1 MANNQLALVARNVQN
16 YGQMLGNMIAININ
30 IENTYKSEI
39 DFTLF
44 GIPYTFTID
53 KWARRGLSKF
63 LEMFFDSPRD
73 VVKFGVYIND

>member
-1 MANNQLALVARNVQN
+1 MKTQEGTANRAINHH
-16 YGQMLGNMIAININ
+16 GQVLGNMIAININ

-44 GIPYTFTID
+44 GIPYTFIID

-63 LEMFFDSPRD
+63 LEMFLILL
-73 VVKFGVYIND
+73 VML